1 MLNSFKKLMGKK
13 QNSTILGSPK
23 KKSVYYEVTLSY
35 NAFFQVWYYDD
46 NGQSTIKEFF
56 GNHFLYE
63 TPLHPS
69 IDKVVLKAY
78 VTNPLKKVNE
88 TVRLSIQVEEQP
100 PVEEIFTMNTEVA
113 FKNRWYHLSVA
124 L

>member
-1 MLNSFKKLMGKK
+1 MV
-13 QNSTILGSPK
+13 STNNI
-23 KKSVYYEVTLSY
+23 YYEVNISFK
-35 NAFFQVWYYDD
+35 AFFQVWYYDE

-56 GNHFLYE
+56 GDHFLYE
-63 TPLHPS
+63 TFLHPS

-78 VTNPLKKVNE
+78 VTNPLKKANE

-100 PVEEIFTMNTEVA
+100 PVEEVFTMNTEVA
-113 FKNRWYHLSVA
+113 FKNTWYHLSVA